1 MTTELIAE
9 LQRAQSRL
17 KRERDARKQ
26 AETLLETKSRELF
39 ERTEQLRK
47 AGDRMRLIAFVDP
60 VTQLPN
66 RRVLE
71 EELRQLRAEADHFS
85 EFFALHFV
93 DLNDFNY
100 VARNHG
106 HAVGD
111 QFLRQV
117 GQLLKTVAK
126 DTDVVARIGG
136 DEFAILQ
143 ACFNEPNLADDTA
156 VEISRVLSQPCRIG
170 DELIF
175 CSATC
180 GVSVFRSTDPSA
192 VDNCFTEAEAALTE
206 AKVTNRGSFVV
217 FDQANRSI
225 EHDHNACRSE
235 IYSAL
240 ENREFELWL
249 QPQYDLSSGSLAGY
263 EALARWRH
271 PQRGILGPGE
281 FISTLDHM
289 GLGLPF
295 GEQILR
301 DAFAIARRVQHGMAK
316 PVPISVNIA
325 PVQLLQAEFATKVCA
340 LLEEFG
346 LDGSMVELEIT
357 EGSWIRESGKVS
369 ETLSRLRESGISIAV
384 DDFGTGFS
392 SLSYLRTLPID
403 RLKIDRAFIRPLPQ
417 DVQASGIV
425 IAIVQMARA
434 LELEVVAEGIET
446 TEQENLLRCLGVHV
460 GQGYLYSEPA
470 PSDEWQFNADCP
482 EMKRCNA
489 TRLNGKRTAT
499 RS

>member
-1 MTTELIAE
+1 M
-9 LQRAQSRL
+9 R
-17 KRERDARKQ
+17 REREARKQ

-60 VTQLPN
+60 ITQLPN

-85 EFFALHFV
+85 EYFALHFV

-106 HAVGD
+106 HAIGD

-117 GQLLKTVAK
+117 GERLKAVAK

-143 ACFNEPNLADDTA
+143 ACFDEPSVASETA
-156 VEISRVLSQPCRIG
+156 VKISHALSQPCRIG
-170 DELIF
+170 NELIF

-180 GVSVFRSTDPSA
+180 GVSVFRGTDPAA
-192 VDNCFTEAEAALTE
+192 VDHCFTEAEAALTD
-206 AKVTNRGSFVV
+206 AKITNRGSFVIY
-217 FDQANRSI
+217 DQANRSV
-225 EHDHNACRSE
+225 EHEHNASRSE
-235 IYSAL
+235 IYNAL
-240 ENREFELWL
+240 NENEFELWL
-249 QPQYDLSSGSLAGY
+249 QPQHDLASDNLAGF

-271 PQRGILGPGE
+271 PRRGILGPGE
-281 FISTLDHM
+281 FVSTLDHM

-295 GEQILR
+295 GEQVLR
-301 DAFAIARRVQHGMAK
+301 DAFSIARRVQRGMAQ
-316 PVPISVNIA
+316 PVPIGVNIA
-325 PVQLLQAEFATKVCA
+325 PIQLLQANFATNVCDM
-340 LLEEFG
+340 LEEFG

-357 EGSWIRESGKVS
+357 EGSWIKESGQVC
-369 ETLSRLRESGISIAV
+369 ETLSQLRQHGISIAV

-417 DVQASGIV
+417 DVQACGIV
-425 IAIVQMARA
+425 IAVVQMARA
-434 LELEVVAEGIET
+434 LELEVVAEGIEN

-460 GQGYLYSEPA
+460 GQGYLYSQPIASSALRFDTDVEAPGTCDADVSEPD
-470 PSDEWQFNADCP
+470 DEAAIVESNSVS
-482 EMKRCNA
+482 M
-489 TRLNGKRTAT
+489 RTV
-499 RS
+499 